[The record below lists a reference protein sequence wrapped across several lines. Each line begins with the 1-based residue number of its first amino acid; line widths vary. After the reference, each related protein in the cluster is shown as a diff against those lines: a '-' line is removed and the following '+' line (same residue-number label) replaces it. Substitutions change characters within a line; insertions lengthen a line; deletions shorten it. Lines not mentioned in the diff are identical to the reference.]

1 MPSGPACSAARLLV
15 TASHIVYPP
24 CLTALLRPSLP
35 RLGRA
40 RRQHGAPFPARRVQ
54 QPSCGTAGAA
64 GQLSHPWLA
73 FPLVFHLI
81 PFLSLLCVAP
91 SSLFPSASP
100 FVGAFCVPVLIFPPS
115 LLHPGSDACLR
126 GAQGPVQAARPWLLL
141 CGCSGSSPLLP
152 FAQLCPCPL
161 LPSLILSALRVS
173 QTFCSVLQ
181 GFVLSLISLAVSS
194 FSPQKGE
201 PEYPVREGPLSSC
214 AVSELSVELFPFSLN
229 FSGALISPPL
239 FRSAWLF
246 PAQPMHPGAVLHLG
260 DTCTFQAMQL
270 IPFKLGTRDTGV

>member
-1 MPSGPACSAARLLV
+1 M
-15 TASHIVYPP
+15 
-24 CLTALLRPSLP
+24 
-35 RLGRA
+35 
-40 RRQHGAPFPARRVQ
+40 
-54 QPSCGTAGAA
+54 
-64 GQLSHPWLA
+64 
-73 FPLVFHLI
+73 FHLI

-91 SSLFPSASP
+91 SSLLPSASP
-100 FVGAFCVPVLIFPPS
+100 SVGAFCVPVLIFPPS

-126 GAQGPVQAARPWLLL
+126 GAQGPVQAARPWLVL

-161 LPSLILSALRVS
+161 LTSLILSALRVS

-181 GFVLSLISLAVSS
+181 GFVSSLISLAVSS

-201 PEYPVREGPLSSC
+201 PEYPVPEATLSNC

-246 PAQPMHPGAVLHLG
+246 PAQPMHPRGCSAPGGYVHFSSHAANSLQARHEKHRSLRRAALSLHLIHFPG
-260 DTCTFQAMQL
+260 STPALSSPSPSIYTLAAAAEGSSTQ
-270 IPFKLGTRDTGV
+270 